1 MDRGAN
7 LGNLKAGGQRV
18 MWRPITVVAVLIL
31 CGCAAQQEAFVRQ
44 REAERNAPDLDFQG
58 PLRPATLSKAQIKM
72 VQQGVA
78 GMLKEPASA
87 KFGDSYRGGQGPDR
101 KIVVCGFVNGKSDRF
116 CGGCGVAMVALMP
129 PCVATWS
136 RWMARDRPSLPWAI
150 AAIANSLL
158 RGTTVW

>member
-7 LGNLKAGGQRV
+7 LDNLKAGGQRV

-44 REAERNAPDLDFQG
+44 REAERNAPNLDFQG

-78 GMLKEPASA
+78 GLLKEPASA
-87 KFGDSYRGGQGPDR
+87 KFGDSYRGGQAPDR
-101 KIVVCGFVNGKSDRF
+101 KTVVCGFVNGKRF
-116 CGGCGVAMVALMP
+116 VGMFAKPEGGATEFLPIRVALEEEDQEGVRQY
-129 PCVATWS
+129 CRATGIY
-136 RWMARDRPSLPWAI
+136 LPQ
-150 AAIANSLL
+150 
-158 RGTTVW
+158 